1 MSRKNSVPALL
12 VLTAT
17 MVVVV
22 LLAPRTPQPLSY
34 HHFADQRPWLG
45 IANFSDVASNL
56 PFAVFGIW
64 GLWFLLH
71 LTSQETACR
80 FADVRERWF
89 YVLVFLGLLLTAA
102 GSSYYHLA
110 PDNDRLV
117 WDRLPMT
124 IVFMS
129 LVAAVIAERTSVR
142 VGLWLWP
149 VLLAIGILSVL
160 QWHWSEM
167 RGAGDLRFYAAVQVY
182 AALVL
187 LLMTFYPTRYTRGP
201 ELGVVVALYVVAKL
215 LETYDKQIF
224 AIGHVVSGHT
234 LKHLAAAS
242 AGYWILRMLEK
253 RKQVSGPRRQ
263 VSGSLAPST

>member
-1 MSRKNSVPALL
+1 MSCKNSVPALL

-56 PFAVFGIW
+56 PFAIFGIW
-64 GLWFLLH
+64 GLWFLLR
-71 LTSQETACR
+71 LTPQETACR

-89 YVLVFLGLLLTAA
+89 YVLVFLGFLLTAA

-142 VGLWLWP
+142 VGRWLWP

-167 RGAGDLRFYAAVQVY
+167 RGAGHLRFYAAVQV
-182 AALVL
+182 
-187 LLMTFYPTRYTRGP
+187 
-201 ELGVVVALYVVAKL
+201 
-215 LETYDKQIF
+215 
-224 AIGHVVSGHT
+224 
-234 LKHLAAAS
+234 
-242 AGYWILRMLEK
+242 
-253 RKQVSGPRRQ
+253 
-263 VSGSLAPST
+263 